1 MNPKLLVE
9 VTGEPALNDVAIQV
23 TGKLQAAIDSLT
35 TAQTAPQ
42 HGQSL
47 SKAKVLDERE
57 VRSG

>member
-1 MNPKLLVE
+1 